1 MDISQRIQTV
11 YQRESRR
18 VLATLIRLLGDFEL
32 AEEGMQEAFACALQQ
47 WPVEGIPE
55 NQRAWLVSVGRFKAI
70 DKLRRQQHHSRLLQ
84 QLEPALTQ
92 ADHGST
98 NDAELSSVDD
108 DLLRLIFTCCHPALS
123 FDARVA
129 LTLRDI
135 CGLTTEQV
143 ASALL
148 SKAPTIAQRIVRAK
162 RKIRDAAI
170 PYEVPADNRLQQR
183 LAAVLQVIY
192 LIFNEG
198 YYSAKSPEQHS
209 PISAVMMNNAIEL
222 TQWLR
227 QYFPQPDV
235 EGLFALML
243 FQQARYPGR
252 LGDNGRLLRLD
263 QQDRRRWDQAMIA
276 EADAILTRTLQRD
289 PVNRYVV
296 EAAIAGVHAMAAT
309 YQATDWAQLLGL
321 YDVLMRLH
329 PTPVVALNRA
339 AVLAR
344 VEGPAEAL
352 KDVEALVE
360 QGSLHDYPLL
370 YVLKAELNRALGYA
384 DNAQEAYEKALCLIE
399 HDAEQDYIRQCL
411 QSLH

>member
-1 MDISQRIQTV
+1 MDIHQRIQV
-11 YQRESRR
+11 IYQHQSRR

-32 AEEGMQEAFACALQQ
+32 AEEGMQEAFASALQQ
-47 WPVEGIPE
+47 WPVDGVPE
-55 NQRAWLVSVGRFKAI
+55 NPRAWLISVGRFKAI
-70 DKLRRQQHHSRLLQ
+70 DKLRRQQHYTRLLQ
-84 QLEPALTQ
+84 QLEPAQNL
-92 ADHGST
+92 SCE
-98 NDAELSSVDD
+98 NDAEHSVVDD
-108 DLLRLIFTCCHPALS
+108 DMLRLMFTCCHPALS
-123 FDARVA
+123 FESRVA

-148 SKAPTIAQRIVRAK
+148 LKAPAVAQRIVRAK

-170 PYEVPADNRLQQR
+170 PYEVPVDSQLQPRLS
-183 LAAVLQVIY
+183 AVLQVIY

-198 YYSAKSPEQHS
+198 YYSIKRPDQNS
-209 PISAVMMNNAIEL
+209 PISITMMKNAIEL

-227 QYFPQPDV
+227 QSFTQPDI

-252 LGDNGRLLRLD
+252 LGENGRLLRLD
-263 QQDRRRWDQAMIA
+263 EQNRTQWDKTMIA
-276 EADAILTRTLQRD
+276 QADAILTCALQRG
-289 PVNRYVV
+289 PANRYVV
-296 EAAIAGVHAMAAT
+296 EAAIAGVHATAT
-309 YQATDWAQLLGL
+309 AYQTTDWAQLLGL
-321 YDVLMRLH
+321 YDVLMRLY

-344 VEGPAEAL
+344 VAGPAEAL
-352 KDVEALVE
+352 QSVEALAE

-384 DNAQEAYEKALCLIE
+384 GNAQDAYEKALCLIE